1 MNGIAVYYAV
11 TVLFVAQVYGVE
23 LSLMQQVMFIF
34 MTTLISIGTPGIPN
48 SGIVLTIMLLMGMIV
63 GIFRLIDMI
72 HTALNVTG
80 DVVSTLAVA
89 RIEHMYKE

>member
-1 MNGIAVYYAV
+1 
-11 TVLFVAQVYGVE
+11 
-23 LSLMQQVMFIF
+23 
-34 MTTLISIGTPGIPN
+34 
-48 SGIVLTIMLLMGMIV
+48 LTIMLLTTMGLPIEIMGMIV

>member
-1 MNGIAVYYAV
+1 M
-11 TVLFVAQVYGVE
+11 LKK
-23 LSLMQQVMFIF
+23 
-34 MTTLISIGTPGIPN
+34 
-48 SGIVLTIMLLMGMIV
+48 LLMKPILLC
-63 GIFRLIDMI
+63 LIDMI